1 MDLDRYDSLIT
12 RLENSARS
20 APSRYLAAV
29 VGIAL
34 LGFLIL
40 GLAIG
45 LTALA
50 LLGIAALTLAV
61 IASGGKALILFAK
74 LGKLVILLA
83 LPAWA
88 MVRAAF
94 TLLFARFPRP
104 AGRELAQAEA
114 PVLFERLAE
123 LRAQVGGPRVHVVL
137 LTDELNAA
145 IVQHPRLGIF
155 GWEQNY
161 LILGLPLLHAL
172 DEPEALAV
180 VAHEYGHLASC
191 HGRLGGFIYRLRS
204 AWARLQALS

>member
-61 IASGGKALILFAK
+61 IASGGKALI
-74 LGKLVILLA
+74 
-83 LPAWA
+83 
-88 MVRAAF
+88 
-94 TLLFARFPRP
+94 
-104 AGRELAQAEA
+104 
-114 PVLFERLAE
+114 
-123 LRAQVGGPRVHVVL
+123 
-137 LTDELNAA
+137 
-145 IVQHPRLGIF
+145 
-155 GWEQNY
+155 
-161 LILGLPLLHAL
+161 
-172 DEPEALAV
+172 
-180 VAHEYGHLASC
+180 
-191 HGRLGGFIYRLRS
+191 
-204 AWARLQALS
+204 